1 MPFGTE
7 QNRPKANERNEI
19 GRKCPKP
26 DGSQIVL
33 VSDWKGKSKD
43 EKLTDELKLTDLDYI
58 LITLNL

>member
-1 MPFGTE
+1 MNGTI
-7 QNRPKANERNEI
+7 RKRTKASEI

-26 DGSQIVL
+26 DGNQIVL
-33 VSDWKGKSKD
+33 VSDWKGKSRD